1 MAETVFSSPIELL
14 LKGGY
19 LQQPDA
25 EACQAVADK
34 AAPGPRRPAR
44 PLLPLGQLPDPVP
57 EEKNPAALFRRG
69 WLRKGG
75 GAFLIAPS
83 GVGKSVWTI
92 QAAISWALGK
102 PFFGL
107 EPVRPLKI
115 VVIQAEDDREEVAF
129 FRNEVSKGLVEEFG
143 FDEWDVRVALGTED
157 PASARVFFYQ
167 AVGLLGEAFVNEL
180 GAILDS
186 NPDVDLVIVNPFQ
199 SYFGGDCSRNSEL
212 SGFLRGSLDREIKD
226 PSDTG
231 KDRAA
236 VFFAHHTNKPP
247 NDKDLRDQWGN
258 DQFAA
263 YIGAGG
269 AEIVNWAR
277 AILSLMP
284 SGVPGVFRLIAG
296 KRGQRTGWIDQDGK
310 PVFQKLLKHADNGGV
325 FWRQASQ
332 DDEEAVRGCDGKGP
346 ARPPVKPEKFGVLSV
361 VSFVDANPG
370 LSGYAYRSR
379 IADVLGCSDSTV
391 LRKLDEAVAFGLLSV
406 SKVSGKGIYEVTE
419 EGRNALKNE
428 SF

>member
-44 PLLPLGQLPDPVP
+44 PLLPLGQFPDPVP

-83 GVGKSVWTI
+83 GVGKSVWTV

-129 FRNEVSKGLVEEFG
+129 FRNEVSRGLVSEFG
-143 FDEWDVRVALGTED
+143 FDDWDIRTALGTED
-157 PASARVFFYQ
+157 PASARVLFYQ

-186 NPDVDLVIVNPFQ
+186 HPDVDLVIVNPFQ
-199 SYFGGDCSRNSEL
+199 SYFAGDCSHNSEL

-236 VFFAHHTNKPP
+236 VFFVHHTNKPP

-296 KRGQRTGWIDQDGK
+296 KRGQRTGWTDQEGR
-310 PVFQKLLKHADNGGV
+310 PVFQRLLKHADNGCV
-325 FWRQASQ
+325 YWRQASPE
-332 DDEEAVRGCDGKGP
+332 DEEPVRGCGGKGP
-346 ARPPVKPEKFGVLSV
+346 GRPPVKPEKFGVLSV

-370 LSGYAYRSR
+370 LSGYAYRDR
-379 IADVLGCSDSTV
+379 IAEVLGCSNATV
-391 LRKLDEAVAFGLLSV
+391 QHKLQDAVEFGLLSV
-406 SKVSGKGIYEVTE
+406 DKVSGRNCYTVTE
-419 EGRNALKNE
+419 EGHDALKNE
-428 SF
+428 TF

>member
-1 MAETVFSSPIELL
+1 M
-14 LKGGY
+14 
-19 LQQPDA
+19 
-25 EACQAVADK
+25 
-34 AAPGPRRPAR
+34 
-44 PLLPLGQLPDPVP
+44 P

-143 FDEWDVRVALGTED
+143 FDEWEVRVALGSED

-199 SYFGGDCSRNSEL
+199 SYFGGDCSRNAEL
-212 SGFLRGSLDREIKD
+212 SGFLRGKLDREIKD

-236 VFFAHHTNKPP
+236 VFFVDHTNKPP
-247 NDKDLRDQWGN
+247 NDKDLRDQW
-258 DQFAA
+258 ATATSSPA
-263 YIGAGG
+263 YIGA
-269 AEIVNWAR
+269 
-277 AILSLMP
+277 
-284 SGVPGVFRLIAG
+284 AG
-296 KRGQRTGWIDQDGK
+296 
-310 PVFQKLLKHADNGGV
+310 P
-325 FWRQASQ
+325 
-332 DDEEAVRGCDGKGP
+332 
-346 ARPPVKPEKFGVLSV
+346 
-361 VSFVDANPG
+361 
-370 LSGYAYRSR
+370 RS
-379 IADVLGCSDSTV
+379 
-391 LRKLDEAVAFGLLSV
+391 
-406 SKVSGKGIYEVTE
+406 
-419 EGRNALKNE
+419 
-428 SF
+428 